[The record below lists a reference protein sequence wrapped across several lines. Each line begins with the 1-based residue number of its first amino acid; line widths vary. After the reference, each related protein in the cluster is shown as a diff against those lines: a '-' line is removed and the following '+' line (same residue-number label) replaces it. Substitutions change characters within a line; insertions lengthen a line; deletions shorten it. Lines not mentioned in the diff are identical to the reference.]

1 MKTSQDRILTTHV
14 GSLPGRGAIDTA
26 VDVGMLKSIIAQQ
39 KDVGVD
45 IANEGE
51 YTKGGDWL
59 TYIEGRLGGFE
70 ADSKPSAIVSALG
83 KDREV
88 FADFYKYQIARGAL
102 AFATATKAADRR
114 TFRCVGP
121 ITYATPE
128 RLQADLDM
136 FRAAIGDDTSEYFF
150 TTTAP
155 ASFEP
160 YHTNS
165 YYASTEEF
173 LGAMGEALRV
183 EYEMIAKAGFLVQVD
198 DAWLVALWDR
208 IGMQMGLEAFKKFCM
223 LRVEVLNH
231 ALRNIPEDRIRYHL
245 CWGSW
250 HGPHAYDIPLR
261 DIVDVMLAVKAQG
274 YSIEGA
280 NARHEHEYLVWKDVK
295 LPDHKILLPGVV
307 AHATDVVEHPELVS
321 LRIQRYAD
329 VVGRERVIAS
339 TDCGFGERTHP
350 QIAWAKTRALVEGAA
365 LASKALY
372 SR

>member
-1 MKTSQDRILTTHV
+1 MKTSEVKILTTHV
-14 GSLPGRGAIDTA
+14 GSLPGRGVLTTQPD
-26 VDVGMLKSIIAQQ
+26 VDSLRAIIAQQ
-39 KDVGVD
+39 KNLGIDV
-45 IANEGE
+45 ANEGE

-70 ADSKPSAIVSALG
+70 VDPKPSATISAIG

-88 FADFYKYQIARGAL
+88 FADFYKYQIERGAL
-102 AFATATKAADRR
+102 AFATATKPSERR
-114 TFRCVGP
+114 NWRCVGP

-128 RLQADLDM
+128 RLQRDLAM
-136 FRAAIGDDTSEYFF
+136 FREAIGDDTSEYFF

-160 YHTNS
+160 YHSNA

-173 LGAMGEALRV
+173 LTAMAEALRV
-183 EYEMIAKAGFLVQVD
+183 EYEMIANAGFLVQVD

-208 IGMQMGLEAFKKFCM
+208 IGMKMGLADFKKFCM

-231 ALRNIPEDRIRYHL
+231 ALRNIPEEKIRYHL

-250 HGPHAYDIPLR
+250 HGPHAFDIPLQ

-280 NARHEHEYLVWKDVK
+280 NARHEHEYLVWQNVK
-295 LPDHKILLPGVV
+295 LPAHKILLPGMV
-307 AHATDVVEHPELVS
+307 AHATDTIEHPELVS
-321 LRIQRYAD
+321 LRIQRYAGL
-329 VVGRERVIAS
+329 VGRERVIAS

-350 QIAWAKTRALVEGAA
+350 QIAWAKTQALVEGAA
-365 LASKALY
+365 LASKVLFG
-372 SR
+372 R